1 MRKQPLRRRLSNAW
15 AEAPSPVRMMV
26 ILFIGIAVMLLAGCA
41 SEPKAVPGRAAIPI
55 ECREPMPERPVM
67 PTEHLTPDVT
77 LDGYVA
83 AAEAEIHRREA
94 YEDQLRTA
102 LDSCRKPV
110 MP

>member
-1 MRKQPLRRRLSNAW
+1 
-15 AEAPSPVRMMV
+15 
-26 ILFIGIAVMLLAGCA
+26 
-41 SEPKAVPGRAAIPI
+41 
-55 ECREPMPERPVM
+55 VM
-67 PTEHLTPDVT
+67 PTEYLTPDVS